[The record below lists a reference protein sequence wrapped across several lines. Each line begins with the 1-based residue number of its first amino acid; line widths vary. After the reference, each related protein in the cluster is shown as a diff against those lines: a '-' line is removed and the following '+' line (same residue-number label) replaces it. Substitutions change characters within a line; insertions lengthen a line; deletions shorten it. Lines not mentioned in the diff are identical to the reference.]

1 MGDHVVQDPDQKG
14 ARHEERHDDGEK
26 DDVSHGAG

>member
-14 ARHEERHDDGEK
+14 ARREERHDDGDEN
-26 DDVSHGAG
+26 DVSHGAS